1 MISKEINVTVLNDGA
16 EHPVAD
22 LVNVASRF
30 ESSISFNSDGYSV
43 NGKSIMG
50 MMTLG
55 MYPGEPV
62 CVTAEGSDE
71 EEAMDAIEKYLT
83 GASD

>member
-1 MISKEINVTVLNDGA
+1 MISKDINVTVLNEGG
-16 EHPVAD
+16 EHPIANLVQVA
-22 LVNVASRF
+22 NRF
-30 ESSISFNSDGYSV
+30 ESTIHFDSDGYTV

-62 CVTAEGSDE
+62 SVTIEGADE
-71 EEAMDAIEKYLT
+71 NAAMEAIEEYLNGT
-83 GASD
+83 SH